1 MTPVLLVIDDDDLI
15 AEMVRYALKPL
26 LDSITLHIAAD
37 LSEDLIRLSPT
48 MILTDLK
55 LAHSSGEET
64 LALLRGYF
72 PTTPIIPMSGVRPS
86 AMSLWEQKY
95 QLSPFL
101 SKDDLLTG
109 LHPIVKPLI
118 QPQQAVAE

>member
-15 AEMVRYALKPL
+15 AEMVRYVLKPL

-37 LSEDLIRLSPT
+37 LSEDLSRLSPT

-72 PTTPIIPMSGVRPS
+72 PTTPIVPMSGVCPS
-86 AMSLWEQKY
+86 EMSLWQQKY
-95 QLSPFL
+95 HLSPFL
-101 SKDDLLTG
+101 SKDVLLTG
-109 LHPIVKPLI
+109 LHPLVKA
-118 QPQQAVAE
+118 QMRPQQAVAE